1 MPAISRACWSPVN
14 QVSGRRVLA
23 QVLKNSLSLV
33 EPTVRTDAG
42 FEYEEGEG
50 LDEDEVAVNKA
61 KLPLPLNQQAGHCH
75 PLDEQMKTA
84 VHAQHLPLHP
94 REGAFAG
101 HETKSTA
108 T

>member
-1 MPAISRACWSPVN
+1 M
-14 QVSGRRVLA
+14 LA
-23 QVLKNSLSLV
+23 QVLKKSLSLV

-75 PLDEQMKTA
+75 PFNEPNEDCSACTA
-84 VHAQHLPLHP
+84 CTLAAWGTLLLQAINYGVQPRGRAMTLP
-94 REGAFAG
+94 AC
-101 HETKSTA
+101 
-108 T
+108 